1 VGLSVLGFRAEYRGA
16 SRTPLRKKM
25 ERERI
30 VQLFFFGFLAVMAY
44 ELYELLLPFLTP
56 LAWGILLAF
65 MAHPALI
72 EVEKYVK
79 RRSLSSAIISV
90 IIGLGVILPAI
101 WLSGRLVVEAQALYT
116 QASDLVSS
124 GGIAK
129 LHDWAVNTNLGA
141 WVAKR
146 MGERGYKL
154 DEELPK
160 LTLEAARITSDYVA
174 KNAAQAAKNVLGF
187 VVDFGIALLAFF
199 YMLRDGDYYYR
210 GLRDLTPLHEDDKKA
225 IFDTLRTT
233 LSSVMRGLMLTAVL
247 QGVAIGL
254 GLLIFGVPYWLF
266 LAIAS
271 AAAGLM
277 PIGGT
282 ALVWIPATIYLGFAS
297 SWSAAVG
304 LVIWCAIALAVI
316 DNFIKPLAMKHGTG
330 LPTIA
335 LFLGI
340 LGGLEAYGP
349 LGLFLGPAIMSVF
362 AALLRVYRKE
372 YSGGRKAA

>member
-1 VGLSVLGFRAEYRGA
+1 
-16 SRTPLRKKM
+16 M
-25 ERERI
+25 DRERI

-79 RRSLSSAIISV
+79 RRSLSTAIISV
-90 IIGLGVILPAI
+90 VVGLLVVIPAI
-101 WLSGRLVVEAQALYT
+101 WASGHLVVEAQALYA
-116 QASDLVSS
+116 QATELVGS
-124 GGIAK
+124 GGVTK
-129 LHDWAVNTNLGA
+129 VHDWAVHTQLGG
-141 WVAKR
+141 WIAKK
-146 MGERGYKL
+146 MAERGYKL

-160 LTLEAARITSDYVA
+160 LTLQAAQLTSNYVA
-174 KNAAQAAKNVLGF
+174 KNATSAARNVVAF
-187 VVDFGIALLAFF
+187 IVDFGIALLAFF

-210 GLRDLTPLHEDDKKA
+210 SLRDLTPLHEDDKKA

-247 QGVAIGL
+247 QGVSIGI
-254 GLLIFGVPYWLF
+254 GMMIFGVPYWLF

-282 ALVWIPATIYLGFAS
+282 AIVWIPAMIYLGFAS
-297 SWSAAVG
+297 SWSAAIG
-304 LVIWCAIALAVI
+304 LLVWCAIALAVI

-340 LGGLEAYGP
+340 IGGLEAYGP
-349 LGLFLGPAIMSVF
+349 LGLFLGPAIISIF

-372 YSGGRKAA
+372 YSGGRKEAA

>member
-1 VGLSVLGFRAEYRGA
+1 
-16 SRTPLRKKM
+16 M

-101 WLSGRLVVEAQALYT
+101 WLSGRLVVEAQALYA
-116 QASDLVSS
+116 QATDLVNS
-124 GGIAK
+124 GGIIK
-129 LHDWAVNTNLGA
+129 VHDWAVNTDLGA
-141 WVAKR
+141 WIARK

-160 LTLEAARITSDYVA
+160 LTLEVASITSDYVA
-174 KNAAQAAKNVLGF
+174 KNATQAAKNIVAF
-187 VVDFGIALLAFF
+187 IVDFGIALLAFF
-199 YMLRDGDYYYR
+199 YMLRDGDFYYR

-225 IFDTLRTT
+225 IFDTLRST

-247 QGVAIGL
+247 QGVTIGV
-254 GLLIFGVPYWLF
+254 GMLIFGVPYWLF

-304 LVIWCAIALAVI
+304 LVIWCSIALAVI
-316 DNFIKPLAMKHGTG
+316 DNFIKPLAMKQGTG

>member
-1 VGLSVLGFRAEYRGA
+1 V
-16 SRTPLRKKM
+16 T
-25 ERERI
+25 
-30 VQLFFFGFLAVMAY
+30 
-44 ELYELLLPFLTP
+44 
-56 LAWGILLAF
+56 
-65 MAHPALI
+65 
-72 EVEKYVK
+72 
-79 RRSLSSAIISV
+79 
-90 IIGLGVILPAI
+90 
-101 WLSGRLVVEAQALYT
+101 
-116 QASDLVSS
+116 
-124 GGIAK
+124 K
-129 LHDWAVNTNLGA
+129 LHDWAVNTDLGA
-141 WVAKR
+141 WINKK

-160 LTLEAARITSDYVA
+160 LTLQAAQITSNYVA
-174 KNAAQAAKNVLGF
+174 KNATQAAKNVFGF
-187 VVDFGIALLAFF
+187 IIDFGIALLAFF
-199 YMLRDGDYYYR
+199 YLLRDGDYYYK
-210 GLRDLTPLHEDDKKA
+210 GLQDLTPLHDDDKKA

-247 QGVAIGL
+247 QGVTIGI
-254 GLLIFGVPYWLF
+254 GMLIFGVPYWLF

-282 ALVWIPATIYLGFAS
+282 ALVWIPAMIYLGFAA
-297 SWSAAVG
+297 SWSAAIG
-304 LVIWCAIALAVI
+304 LLIWCSIALAVI

-372 YSGGRKAA
+372 YSGSRKEAA

>member
-1 VGLSVLGFRAEYRGA
+1 
-16 SRTPLRKKM
+16 M
-25 ERERI
+25 DRERI

-44 ELYELLLPFLTP
+44 ELYELMLPFLTP

-79 RRSLSSAIISV
+79 RRSLSTAIISV
-90 IIGLGVILPAI
+90 VVGLGVILPAI
-101 WLSGRLVVEAQALYT
+101 WLSGRLVTEAQALYA
-116 QASDLVSS
+116 QAAELVN
-124 GGIAK
+124 GGGVTK
-129 LHDWAVNTNLGA
+129 LHDWAVHTDLGA
-141 WVAKR
+141 WAARK

-160 LTLEAARITSDYVA
+160 LTLQAARMTSDFVA
-174 KNAAQAAKNVLGF
+174 RNATQAAKNVLSF
-187 VVDFGIALLAFF
+187 VVDFGIALLGFF

-210 GLRDLTPLHEDDKKA
+210 SLRDLTPLHEDDKKA

-233 LSSVMRGLMLTAVL
+233 LSSVMRGLMLSAVL
-247 QGVAIGL
+247 QGVTIGL
-254 GLLIFGVPYWLF
+254 GMLVFGVPYWLF

-271 AAAGLM
+271 SAAGLM

-282 ALVWIPATIYLGFAS
+282 AIVWIPATLYLGFTS
-297 SWSAAVG
+297 GWSAAVG
-304 LVIWCAIALAVI
+304 LVIWCSIALAVI

-362 AALLRVYRKE
+362 ASLLRVYRKE
-372 YSGGRKAA
+372 YSGNRKEAA

>member
-1 VGLSVLGFRAEYRGA
+1 
-16 SRTPLRKKM
+16 M

-56 LAWGILLAF
+56 LVWGILLAF

-79 RRSLSSAIISV
+79 RRSLSTAIISIV
-90 IIGLGVILPAI
+90 VGLGVILPAI
-101 WLSGRLVVEAQALYT
+101 WASGRLVVEAQALYT
-116 QASDLVSS
+116 QATELVN
-124 GGIAK
+124 GGGVTK
-129 LHDWAVNTNLGA
+129 LHDWAVHTDLGA
-141 WVAKR
+141 WVSKK

-160 LTLEAARITSDYVA
+160 LTLQAAQMTSNFVA
-174 KNAAQAAKNVLGF
+174 RNATQAAKNILSF
-187 VVDFGIALLAFF
+187 IIDFGIALLAFF

-225 IFDTLRTT
+225 VFDTLRTT
-233 LSSVMRGLMLTAVL
+233 LSSVMRGLMLSAVL
-247 QGVAIGL
+247 QGVSIGV
-254 GLLIFGVPYWLF
+254 GMLIFGVPYWLF

-282 ALVWIPATIYLGFAS
+282 ALVWIPATLYLGLAS
-297 SWSAAVG
+297 GWSAAVG
-304 LVIWCAIALAVI
+304 LVIWCSIALAVI

-362 AALLRVYRKE
+362 ASLLLVYRKE
-372 YSGGRKAA
+372 YSGNRKEAA

>member
-1 VGLSVLGFRAEYRGA
+1 
-16 SRTPLRKKM
+16 M
-25 ERERI
+25 DRERI

-79 RRSLSSAIISV
+79 RRSLSTAIISV
-90 IIGLGVILPAI
+90 IVGLGVVLPAI
-101 WLSGRLVVEAQALYT
+101 WLSGRLVVEAQTLYT
-116 QASDLVSS
+116 QATELVNS
-124 GGIAK
+124 GGVNK
-129 LHDWAVNTNLGA
+129 LHDWAVHTDLGA
-141 WVAKR
+141 WVAKK

-160 LTLEAARITSDYVA
+160 LTLQAARMTSDYVA
-174 KNAAQAAKNVLGF
+174 RNATQAAKNVLSF
-187 VVDFGIALLAFF
+187 IIDFGIALLAFF
-199 YMLRDGDYYYR
+199 YLLRDGDYYYR
-210 GLRDLTPLHEDDKKA
+210 SLRDLTPLHEDDKKA

-247 QGVAIGL
+247 QGVTIGL
-254 GLLIFGVPYWLF
+254 GMLIFGVPYWLF

-282 ALVWIPATIYLGFAS
+282 ALVWIPATLYLGFAS
-297 SWSAAVG
+297 GWSPAVG
-304 LVIWCAIALAVI
+304 LVIWCSVALAVI

-362 AALLRVYRKE
+362 ASLVRVYKKE
-372 YSGGRKAA
+372 YSGSRKEAA

>member
-1 VGLSVLGFRAEYRGA
+1 MAKPA
-16 SRTPLRKKM
+16 M
-25 ERERI
+25 DRERI

-65 MAHPALI
+65 LAHPALI

-79 RRSLSSAIISV
+79 SRSLSTAIITV
-90 IIGLGVILPAI
+90 VVLLVVFIPAV
-101 WLSGRLVVEAQALYT
+101 WVSDRLVVEAQTLYV
-116 QASDLVSS
+116 QASQLVSN
-124 GGIAK
+124 GGVSKI
-129 LHDWAVNTNLGA
+129 HDQLMNTGLGA
-141 WVAKR
+141 WVAKKA
-146 MGERGYKL
+146 GDYGYKL

-160 LTLEAARITSDYVA
+160 LTLQAARLTSDYAV
-174 KNAAQAAKNVLGF
+174 KNASQAARNIFGF
-187 VVDFGIALLAFF
+187 IFDFGIALLAFF
-199 YMLRDGDYYYR
+199 YLLRDGDFYYK
-210 GLRDLTPLHEDDKKA
+210 GLQDLTPLHEDDKKA

-247 QGVAIGL
+247 QGVTIGL
-254 GLLIFGVPYWLF
+254 GMLVFGMPYWLF

-282 ALVWIPATIYLGFAS
+282 AIVWIPAAIYLWFAS
-297 SWSAAVG
+297 GLSAAIG
-304 LVIWCAIALAVI
+304 LTIWSMIALAII
-316 DNFIKPLAMKHGTG
+316 DNFIKPLAMRHGTG

-349 LGLFLGPAIMSVF
+349 LGLFLGPAIMSIF

-372 YSGGRKAA
+372 YAGSRKAA

>member
-1 VGLSVLGFRAEYRGA
+1 
-16 SRTPLRKKM
+16 M
-25 ERERI
+25 DRERI

-44 ELYELLLPFLTP
+44 ELYELMLPFLTP

-72 EVEKYVK
+72 EVEKVRQAPLALDRDHQRRRRARSSSCPPSGRRAASSSRR
-79 RRSLSSAIISV
+79 RRSTRR
-90 IIGLGVILPAI
+90 P
-101 WLSGRLVVEAQALYT
+101 R
-116 QASDLVSS
+116 DLVNT
-124 GGIAK
+124 GGVTK
-129 LHDWAVNTNLGA
+129 LHDWAVHTDLGA
-141 WVAKR
+141 WIAKK

-160 LTLEAARITSDYVA
+160 LTLQAAQITSNYVA
-174 KNAAQAAKNVLGF
+174 KNATQAAKNVFGF
-187 VVDFGIALLAFF
+187 IVDFGIALLAFF
-199 YMLRDGDYYYR
+199 YMLRDGDYYYKA
-210 GLRDLTPLHEDDKKA
+210 LQDLTPLHDDDKKA

-247 QGVAIGL
+247 QGVSIGI
-254 GLLIFGVPYWLF
+254 GMLIFGVPYWLF

-282 ALVWIPATIYLGFAS
+282 ALVWIPAMIYLGFAA
-297 SWSAAVG
+297 SWSAAIG
-304 LVIWCAIALAVI
+304 LLIWCSVALAVI

-372 YSGGRKAA
+372 YSGSRKEAA

>member
-1 VGLSVLGFRAEYRGA
+1 
-16 SRTPLRKKM
+16 M
-25 ERERI
+25 DRERI

-44 ELYELLLPFLTP
+44 ELYELLLPFLNP

-72 EVEKYVK
+72 EIEKYVR
-79 RRSLSSAIISV
+79 RRSLSTLIISV
-90 IIGLGVILPAI
+90 VVALGVILPAI
-101 WLSGRLVVEAQALYT
+101 WLSGRLVVEAQSLYV
-116 QASDLVSS
+116 QAADLVNS
-124 GGIAK
+124 GGVSK
-129 LHDWAVNTNLGA
+129 LHDRLVNTQLGA
-141 WVAKR
+141 WIAKK

-160 LTLEAARITSDYVA
+160 LTLQAAQITSDYVA
-174 KNAAQAAKNVLGF
+174 QNATQAAKNVLAF
-187 VVDFGIALLAFF
+187 IVDFGIALLAFF
-199 YMLRDGDYYYR
+199 YMLRDGDSYYR

-247 QGVAIGL
+247 QGVTIGL
-254 GLLIFGVPYWLF
+254 GMLIFGVPYWLF

-282 ALVWIPATIYLGFAS
+282 ALVWIPATIYLGFES

-304 LVIWCAIALAVI
+304 LVIWCSIALAVI

-372 YSGGRKAA
+372 YSGTRKAA

>member
-1 VGLSVLGFRAEYRGA
+1 
-16 SRTPLRKKM
+16 M
-25 ERERI
+25 DRERI

-56 LAWGILLAF
+56 LAWGMLLAF

-79 RRSLSSAIISV
+79 RRSLSTAIISV
-90 IIGLGVILPAI
+90 IVALVVILPAL
-101 WLSGRLVVEAQALYT
+101 WASSRLVIEAQTLYI
-116 QASDLVSS
+116 QAEQTVNT
-124 GGIAK
+124 GGVTK
-129 LHDWAVNTNLGA
+129 LHDWAVNTNIGGWIEKKA
-141 WVAKR
+141 A
-146 MGERGYKL
+146 ERGYNL
-154 DEELPK
+154 DQQLPR
-160 LTLEAARITSDYVA
+160 LTLQAAQVTSNYVA
-174 KNAAQAAKNVLGF
+174 RNVTTAAKNVFGF
-187 VVDFGIALLAFF
+187 IFDFGIALLAFF
-199 YMLRDGDYYYR
+199 YLLRDGDFYYR

-247 QGVAIGL
+247 QGVSIGI
-254 GLLIFGVPYWLF
+254 GMLIFGVPYWLF

-282 ALVWIPATIYLGFAS
+282 ALVWIPAMIYIGVAS
-297 SWSAAVG
+297 SWSAAFG
-304 LVIWCAIALAVI
+304 LLVWCAIALAVI

-372 YSGGRKAA
+372 YSGTRKEAA

>member
-1 VGLSVLGFRAEYRGA
+1 
-16 SRTPLRKKM
+16 M
-25 ERERI
+25 DRERI

-44 ELYELLLPFLTP
+44 ELYELMLPFLTP

-79 RRSLSSAIISV
+79 RRSLATAIISV
-90 IIGLGVILPAI
+90 AVGLGVILPAI
-101 WLSGRLVVEAQALYT
+101 WASGRLVVEAQALYA
-116 QASDLVSS
+116 QASQSVSN
-124 GGIAK
+124 GGVTK
-129 LHDWAVNTNLGA
+129 LHDWAVNTEPGA
-141 WVAKR
+141 WIAKR

-160 LTLEAARITSDYVA
+160 LTLQAAQITSDYVA
-174 KNAAQAAKNVLGF
+174 KNATQAAKNVLGF

-210 GLRDLTPLHEDDKKA
+210 SLRDLTPLHEDDKNA

-247 QGVAIGL
+247 QGVSIGIGML
-254 GLLIFGVPYWLF
+254 VFGVPYWLF

-282 ALVWIPATIYLGFAS
+282 ALVWIPAMIYLGFAA

-304 LVIWCAIALAVI
+304 LLIWCAIALAVI

-372 YSGGRKAA
+372 YSGTRKEAA

>member
-1 VGLSVLGFRAEYRGA
+1 
-16 SRTPLRKKM
+16 M
-25 ERERI
+25 DRERI

-56 LAWGILLAF
+56 IAWGILLAF

-72 EVEKYVK
+72 EVEKVVK
-79 RRSLSSAIISV
+79 RRSLSSAIISIV
-90 IIGLGVILPAI
+90 IGTLVLSLVT
-101 WLSGRLVVEAQALYT
+101 WLSGRLVTEAQALYI
-116 QASDLVSS
+116 QATHLVSS
-124 GGIAK
+124 GGIVK
-129 LHDWAVNTNLGA
+129 IHDSVMQTELGA
-141 WVAKR
+141 WIAKR

-160 LTLEAARITSDYVA
+160 LTLQAARMTSDYVV
-174 KNAAQAAKNVLGF
+174 KNASSAARNVLAF
-187 VVDFGIALLAFF
+187 IVDVGIALLACF
-199 YMLRDGDYYYR
+199 YLLRDGDFYYK

-225 IFDTLRTT
+225 IFDTLRST

-247 QGVAIGL
+247 QGVTIGI
-254 GLLIFGVPYWLF
+254 GMLIFGVPYWLF

-282 ALVWIPATIYLGFAS
+282 ALVWLPATIYLCFAS
-297 SWSAAVG
+297 GWSSAIG
-304 LVIWCAIALAVI
+304 LIIWCSIALAVI

-330 LPTIA
+330 LPTLA

-372 YSGGRKAA
+372 YAEGRRAA

>member
-1 VGLSVLGFRAEYRGA
+1 
-16 SRTPLRKKM
+16 M
-25 ERERI
+25 DRERI

-44 ELYELLLPFLTP
+44 ELYELLFPFLTP

-79 RRSLSSAIISV
+79 RRSLSSAIISIV
-90 IIGLGVILPAI
+90 IGLGVFIPAI
-101 WLSGRLVVEAQALYT
+101 WLSGRLVVEAQALYM
-116 QASDLVSS
+116 QASHLVSS

-129 LHDWAVNTNLGA
+129 IQDRVIQTDFGA
-141 WVAKR
+141 WIAKR
-146 MGERGYKL
+146 MGERGFKL

-160 LTLEAARITSDYVA
+160 LTLQAARLTSDYVI
-174 KNAAQAAKNVLGF
+174 KNATSAARNVLAF
-187 VVDFGIALLAFF
+187 VVDVGIALLAFF
-199 YMLRDGDYYYR
+199 YLLRDGDFYYK

-247 QGVAIGL
+247 QGVTIGIGML
-254 GLLIFGVPYWLF
+254 TFGMPYWLF

-282 ALVWIPATIYLGFAS
+282 ALVWIPATIYLYFAS
-297 SWSAAVG
+297 GCSSAAG
-304 LVIWCAIALAVI
+304 LLTCSLRPLAALADI
-316 DNFIKPLAMKHGTG
+316 AATRAMPRATA
-330 LPTIA
+330 LP
-335 LFLGI
+335 
-340 LGGLEAYGP
+340 
-349 LGLFLGPAIMSVF
+349 S
-362 AALLRVYRKE
+362 AAP
-372 YSGGRKAA
+372 

>member
-1 VGLSVLGFRAEYRGA
+1 MA
-16 SRTPLRKKM
+16 SSSM
-25 ERERI
+25 DRERI

-65 MAHPALI
+65 VAHPALI

-79 RRSLSSAIISV
+79 RRSLSSAIISLV
-90 IIGLGVILPAI
+90 IGLGVIIPAI
-101 WLSGRLVVEAQALYT
+101 WLSGRLVVESQALYS
-116 QASDLVSS
+116 QASELVSS
-124 GGIAK
+124 GGVAK
-129 LHDWAVNTNLGA
+129 IHDQVMRTDVGA
-141 WVAKR
+141 WVAKK
-146 MGERGYKL
+146 MAEHGYKL

-160 LTLEAARITSDYVA
+160 LTLQAAHATSEYAIRNASQAAR
-174 KNAAQAAKNVLGF
+174 NVF
-187 VVDFGIALLAFF
+187 AFIMDFGIALLAFF
-199 YMLRDGDYYYR
+199 YLLRDGDFYYK
-210 GLRDLTPLHEDDKKA
+210 GLQDLTPLHDDDKKA

-247 QGVAIGL
+247 QGVTIGL
-254 GLLIFGVPYWLF
+254 GMLVFGMPYWLF

-271 AAAGLM
+271 ALAGLM

-282 ALVWIPATIYLGFAS
+282 AIVWIPAAIYLGFAS
-297 SWSAAVG
+297 GWSAAIG
-304 LVIWCAIALAVI
+304 LTIWSAVALAII

-372 YSGGRKAA
+372 YAGARKAA

>member
-1 VGLSVLGFRAEYRGA
+1 
-16 SRTPLRKKM
+16 M
-25 ERERI
+25 DRERI

-44 ELYELLLPFLTP
+44 ELYELMLPFLTP

-72 EVEKYVK
+72 EVEKVVK
-79 RRSLSSAIISV
+79 RRSLSTAIISV
-90 IIGLGVILPAI
+90 VVALVVILPAI
-101 WLSGRLVVEAQALYT
+101 WASGRLVVEAQALYA
-116 QASDLVSS
+116 QASQSVQD
-124 GGIAK
+124 GGVTK
-129 LHDWAVNTNLGA
+129 LHDWAVNTQLGA
-141 WVAKR
+141 WINKR
-146 MGERGYKL
+146 MAERGYKL

-160 LTLEAARITSDYVA
+160 LTLQAAQVTSNYVA
-174 KNAAQAAKNVLGF
+174 KNATQAAKNIFGF
-187 VVDFGIALLAFF
+187 IVDFGIALLAFF
-199 YMLRDGDYYYR
+199 YLLRDGDYYYKAV
-210 GLRDLTPLHEDDKKA
+210 RDLTPLHEDDKKA

-247 QGVAIGL
+247 QGVSIGI
-254 GLLIFGVPYWLF
+254 GMLIFGVPYWLF

-282 ALVWIPATIYLGFAS
+282 ALVWIPAMIYLVFAV
-297 SWSAAVG
+297 SWSSAVG
-304 LVIWCAIALAVI
+304 LLVWCAIALAVI

-372 YSGGRKAA
+372 YSGSRKEAA

>member
-1 VGLSVLGFRAEYRGA
+1 
-16 SRTPLRKKM
+16 M
-25 ERERI
+25 DRERI

-44 ELYELLLPFLTP
+44 ELYELMLPFLTP
-56 LAWGILLAF
+56 LAWGMLLAF

-79 RRSLSSAIISV
+79 RRSLSTAIISIV
-90 IIGLGVILPAI
+90 VALVVILPAI
-101 WLSGRLVVEAQALYT
+101 WASGRLVVEAQALYT
-116 QASDLVSS
+116 QATVMVNT
-124 GGIAK
+124 GGVAK
-129 LHDWAVNTNLGA
+129 LHDWAVHTDLGA
-141 WVAKR
+141 WINKK
-146 MGERGYKL
+146 MIERGYKL

-160 LTLEAARITSDYVA
+160 LTLQAAQITSNYVA
-174 KNAAQAAKNVLGF
+174 ANATHAAKNILGF

-199 YMLRDGDYYYR
+199 YLLRDGDYYYKS
-210 GLRDLTPLHEDDKKA
+210 LRDLTPLHEDDKKA

-247 QGVAIGL
+247 QGVSIGI
-254 GLLIFGVPYWLF
+254 GMLIFGVPYWLF
-266 LAIAS
+266 LALAS

-282 ALVWIPATIYLGFAS
+282 ALVWIPAMIYLGFAA

-304 LVIWCAIALAVI
+304 LLIWCSVALAVI

-372 YSGGRKAA
+372 YSGSRKEAA

>member
-1 VGLSVLGFRAEYRGA
+1 
-16 SRTPLRKKM
+16 M
-25 ERERI
+25 DRERI

-56 LAWGILLAF
+56 IAWGILLAF

-79 RRSLSSAIISV
+79 RRSLSSAIISIV
-90 IIGLGVILPAI
+90 IGLGVFIPAI
-101 WLSGRLVVEAQALYT
+101 WLSGRLVVEAQALYM
-116 QASDLVSS
+116 QASHLVSS

-129 LHDWAVNTNLGA
+129 IQDRVIQTDFGA
-141 WVAKR
+141 WIAKR
-146 MGERGYKL
+146 MGERGFKL
-154 DEELPK
+154 DEQLPK
-160 LTLEAARITSDYVA
+160 LTLQAAQLTSDYVIKHA
-174 KNAAQAAKNVLGF
+174 SSAARNVVAF
-187 VVDFGIALLAFF
+187 IVDVGIALLAFF
-199 YMLRDGDYYYR
+199 YLLRDGDFYYK

-225 IFDTLRTT
+225 IFDTLRST

-247 QGVAIGL
+247 QGVTIGI
-254 GLLIFGVPYWLF
+254 GMLIFGMPYWLF

-282 ALVWIPATIYLGFAS
+282 ALVWLPATIYLGFAAGWS
-297 SWSAAVG
+297 SAVG
-304 LVIWCAIALAVI
+304 LAIWCLIALAVI

-330 LPTIA
+330 LPTLA

-372 YSGGRKAA
+372 YAGGRKAA

>member
-1 VGLSVLGFRAEYRGA
+1 MAKP
-16 SRTPLRKKM
+16 TM
-25 ERERI
+25 DRERI

-65 MAHPALI
+65 VAHPALI

-79 RRSLSSAIISV
+79 RRSLATAIITV
-90 IIGLGVILPAI
+90 VVLLGVFIPAI
-101 WLSGRLVVEAQALYT
+101 WLSGRLVVESQALYA
-116 QASDLVSS
+116 QASQLVSN
-124 GGIAK
+124 GGVAK
-129 LHDWAVNTNLGA
+129 IHDQVMATNLGA
-141 WVAKR
+141 WVSKKMA
-146 MGERGYKL
+146 EHGYQL

-160 LTLEAARITSDYVA
+160 FTLQLAHSTSEYAMKNVTQAARNIFA
-174 KNAAQAAKNVLGF
+174 F
-187 VVDFGIALLAFF
+187 VMDVGIALLAFF
-199 YMLRDGDYYYR
+199 YLLRDGDYYYK
-210 GLRDLTPLHEDDKKA
+210 GLQDLTPLHEDDKKA

-247 QGVAIGL
+247 QGVTIGL
-254 GLLIFGVPYWLF
+254 GMLVFGMPYWLF

-282 ALVWIPATIYLGFAS
+282 AIVWVPAALYLWFAS
-297 SWSAAVG
+297 GLSAAIGLTIWSAV
-304 LVIWCAIALAVI
+304 ALAII

-349 LGLFLGPAIMSVF
+349 LGLFLGPAIMSIF

-372 YSGGRKAA
+372 YAGSRKAA

>member
-1 VGLSVLGFRAEYRGA
+1 
-16 SRTPLRKKM
+16 M
-25 ERERI
+25 DRERI

-44 ELYELLLPFLTP
+44 ELYELMLPFLTP

-79 RRSLSSAIISV
+79 RRSLSTAIISV
-90 IIGLGVILPAI
+90 VVSLVVILPAV
-101 WLSGRLVVEAQALYT
+101 WASGRLVVEAQTLYT
-116 QASDLVSS
+116 QASASVNN
-124 GGIAK
+124 GGMTK
-129 LHDWAVNTNLGA
+129 LQDWAVNTDLGA

-154 DEELPK
+154 SEQLPK
-160 LTLEAARITSDYVA
+160 ITLQAAQITSDYVA
-174 KNAAQAAKNVLGF
+174 KNATQVAKNIFGF
-187 VVDFGIALLAFF
+187 IVDFGIALLAFF
-199 YMLRDGDYYYR
+199 YMLRDGDFYYR
-210 GLRDLTPLHEDDKKA
+210 SLQDLTPLHEDDKAA

-247 QGVAIGL
+247 QGVTIGL
-254 GLLIFGVPYWLF
+254 GMLIFGVPYWLF

-304 LVIWCAIALAVI
+304 LVIWSSIALAVI

-372 YSGGRKAA
+372 YAGSRKEAA

>member
-1 VGLSVLGFRAEYRGA
+1 
-16 SRTPLRKKM
+16 M
-25 ERERI
+25 DRERL

-72 EVEKYVK
+72 EVEKVVK
-79 RRSLSSAIISV
+79 RRSLSTAIISV
-90 IIGLGVILPAI
+90 IVALVVIMPAI
-101 WLSGRLVVEAQALYT
+101 WASGRLVVEAQSLYT
-116 QASDLVSS
+116 QASEQVAN
-124 GGIAK
+124 GGVTK
-129 LHDWAVNTNLGA
+129 LHDWAVKTDLGA
-141 WVAKR
+141 WANKK
-146 MGERGYKL
+146 MSERGYNL
-154 DEELPK
+154 DEEMPK
-160 LTLEAARITSDYVA
+160 LTLQAAQITSNYVA
-174 KNAAQAAKNVLGF
+174 KNATQAAKNILGF
-187 VVDFGIALLAFF
+187 IVDFGIALLAFF
-199 YMLRDGDYYYR
+199 YLLRDGDYYYKS
-210 GLRDLTPLHEDDKKA
+210 LRDLTPLHDDDKKA

-247 QGVAIGL
+247 QGVSIGI
-254 GLLIFGVPYWLF
+254 GMLIFGVPYWLF

-282 ALVWIPATIYLGFAS
+282 ALVWIPAMIYLGFAV

-304 LVIWCAIALAVI
+304 LLIWCSVALAVI

-372 YSGGRKAA
+372 YSGSRKEAA